1 MYNACDKDT
10 LYLLDRSSIEKRH
23 CPQAIAQAGA
33 KLHKANDSEAHST
46 IMGISG
52 NVKALKHVNE
62 RGILQKKLH
71 PQLRPRKK
79 QSSDLWNLSHNP
91 YPRYILYLWY
101 QVTKC
106 YL

>member
-10 LYLLDRSSIEKRH
+10 LYLLDRSSIEKRN

-52 NVKALKHVNE
+52 NVKALKHANE
-62 RGILQKKLH
+62 RGILQKKTASTNSST
-71 PQLRPRKK
+71 KETK
-79 QSSDLWNLSHNP
+79 QWLVKLITQS
-91 YPRYILYLWY
+91 IF
-101 QVTKC
+101 
-106 YL
+106 